1 MICYL
6 FILTLFSFDQSI
18 SYQKK
23 VTKSFE
29 DRLKTCTLVLTE
41 SRNQG
46 VDSLLALS
54 IAWQETKFTSNAV
67 SPSGNHFGAMQ
78 VVPSLWCEHRTKK
91 NCDLIKAGVFALRTY
106 LEINDFDEF
115 KAVSGY
121 AGGGKG
127 ADDYAKKVLK
137 TKNKI
142 KIVLESLPNDNLIIL
157 EK

>member
-23 VTKSFE
+23 LTKSFE
-29 DRLKTCTLVLTE
+29 DRLKTCNLIVTE
-41 SRNQG
+41 SKSQD
-46 VDSLLALS
+46 VDPLLALS

-67 SPSGNHFGAMQ
+67 SPSGKHFGAMQ
-78 VVPSLWCEHRTKK
+78 VLPSLWCENKTKK

-121 AGGGKG
+121 AGKGKG
-127 ADDYAKKVLK
+127 ANDYAKKVLK
-137 TKNKI
+137 TKTQI
-142 KIVLESLPNDNLIIL
+142 KLVLESLPYDNLIIF